1 MTVDYQLIIESKD
14 EPVDMKSGLTS
25 MQGVSDAVRSVGEAV
40 LTGKVPE
47 RKNHKSSVRTTLK
60 NSFKGSYGHKF
71 SLDISDP
78 DLLEKFRSIGPKVFS
93 EIISYFIGEALYKD
107 VVVSDSAQAIIDSMS
122 NISEKITEILRMSP
136 LKNAHDVTE
145 KFYFNVKIEHEYNR
159 DTKSIAYFDSDSAKT
174 LRAKRSKDQKTIE
187 ASITRFNIL
196 TGNGRLQLKNADE
209 TVAFGFDAK
218 YRDIRIKLKDILL
231 KNMSENNIKGDNE
244 WLCIKLVVQAIEVSQ
259 GRVVKYIIKGFHE
272 K

>member
-1 MTVDYQLIIESKD
+1 MTVDYQLIIESKE

-71 SLDISDP
+71 SLDINDQE
-78 DLLEKFRSIGPKVFS
+78 LLEKFRNIGPKIFS
-93 EIISYFIGEALYKD
+93 EVISYFIGEALYRD
-107 VVVSDSAQAIIDSMS
+107 VRVSGSAQDIIDSMS
-122 NISEKITEILRMSP
+122 NISDKIIEILRMSP

-145 KFYFNVKIEHEYNR
+145 KFHFNVKIEHEYNR
-159 DTKSIAYFDSDSAKT
+159 DTKSIAYFDLDSART
-174 LRAKRSKDQKTIE
+174 LRAKRSRDQIIIE

-209 TVAFGFDAK
+209 TVAFGFDVN
-218 YRDIRIKLKDILL
+218 YRDIKIKLKDILL
-231 KNMSENNIKGDNE
+231 ENMSENNRRGDKD
-244 WLCIKLVVQAIEVSQ
+244 WLCIRLAVQKMEVSQ
-259 GRVVKYIIKGFHE
+259 GKVVKYIIKGFHE